1 MRLEPEEGASKSNGG
16 GRNGE
21 SRGRRTPMKPDRRSS
36 RASGRQNA
44 QSGQVLEKILEKNNR

>member
-1 MRLEPEEGASKSNGG
+1 MRLEPEEGTSKSNGG

-36 RASGRQNA
+36 RASGRQNV
-44 QSGQVLEKILEKNNR
+44 QSGQVALFKK

>member
-1 MRLEPEEGASKSNGG
+1 MRLEPEEGTSKSNGG
-16 GRNGE
+16 GRYGE

-44 QSGQVLEKILEKNNR
+44 QSGQVVLDTPVSL